1 MVHSGVYLN
10 KYVVSIAPF
19 STPACPDCSQNIQ
32 KTALF
37 CMFSLYNF
45 SSIFQVG
52 QRTPFVPVCGRPW
65 AGLLWLCRIQ
75 FNSEEQW
82 TKALKFMLTNL
93 KWGLAWVSSQFA
105 NK

>member
-1 MVHSGVYLN
+1 MTTLTYSKFEVFADVAWFG
-10 KYVVSIAPF
+10 
-19 STPACPDCSQNIQ
+19 
-32 KTALF
+32 
-37 CMFSLYNF
+37 
-45 SSIFQVG
+45 
-52 QRTPFVPVCGRPW
+52 
-65 AGLLWLCRIQ
+65 RIQ